1 MGLIIVI
8 ASSRLIDLL
17 ICVYLCKSVVQL
29 KPGSSFRRSIDRL
42 YIDCDIDAVCPIVSV
57 GAISGRKYAPLHDS
71 AIKRFHVSPIRVY
84 LRKSVVD
91 DCIDWDIFVV
101 CSTSSVGPISGRN
114 DASLHVSTNQQY
126 NKRLRM
132 NLFIKKAIA
141 YFDKYYG
148 F

>member
-17 ICVYLCKSVVQL
+17 ICVYLRKSVVQL

-91 DCIDWDIFVV
+91 DCIDWDIDVV
-101 CSTSSVGPISGRN
+101 CPIVSAGAIPGRKY
-114 DASLHVSTNQQY
+114 APLH
-126 NKRLRM
+126 
-132 NLFIKKAIA
+132 
-141 YFDKYYG
+141 D
-148 F
+148 

>member
-17 ICVYLCKSVVQL
+17 ICVYLRKSVVQL

-71 AIKRFHVSPIRVY
+71 PK
-84 LRKSVVD
+84 
-91 DCIDWDIFVV
+91 
-101 CSTSSVGPISGRN
+101 
-114 DASLHVSTNQQY
+114 QQPY
-126 NKRLRM
+126 
-132 NLFIKKAIA
+132 AIA
-141 YFDKYYG
+141 CGAIRGKPFSKVGSGGED
-148 F
+148 